1 MDTTHRSS
9 APIGRLNRGPRPAPG
24 PSYQA
29 AATATPPG
37 VLRGRPGLHRR
48 ARPAQARGKCEPGRA
63 PHDRKRR
70 AWGPDSADIGAQI
83 LLIEDDPALRT
94 GIAAALERAGHR
106 ITAVG
111 DGVSGMEELRSERHE
126 IVLLDLG
133 LPLIS
138 GWEILESL
146 PQPTRRSVIVIS
158 ASGDDQAKVWALD
171 LGADDYLTKP
181 FTSDKLIT
189 TVGAVLLRVRFHGP
203 RRQTVS
209 CLHVVL
215 DMNTRMVFRDGVE
228 VLLSPTEYVLLT
240 ELAANA
246 GHAIEATAL
255 LSRLSAPTHVGDR
268 GYLRVFIKRLRDKLE
283 DDPAN
288 PALIVTVDRHGYR
301 FGPTLRS

>member
-1 MDTTHRSS
+1 VD
-9 APIGRLNRGPRPAPG
+9 APDFTDAHDP
-24 PSYQA
+24 
-29 AATATPPG
+29 
-37 VLRGRPGLHRR
+37 HRR
-48 ARPAQARGKCEPGRA
+48 EGSANPGA
-63 PHDRKRR
+63 PHTTVSD
-70 AWGPDSADIGAQI
+70 ALGAQI

-268 GYLRVFIKRLRDKLE
+268 GYLRVFIKRPRGKLE